1 MTGRP
6 ATRTRGLG
14 TRLVSG
20 RRRVPFPASG
30 TMTFMSH
37 APVAVFE
44 SHHVVDLGR
53 GGLEQVARRYR
64 FELVDQLR
72 LDVERRPLG
81 HGPLDQRVAPLNPQD
96 DLARQ
101 HVNGFVLLVV
111 ILKRQDVSGLDVQDL
126 ADVAVGPG
134 PDQLV
139 APRFLHAVREV
150 GHETPR
156 TRKCERGTRNSH
168 PALAARQL
176 ALLFRVPTSAFR
188 ILMNPGSASAMKGS
202 SRTPSRTPRTLRSL
216 RAGAPG
222 APLRPS
228 PAPAPPPGRHGRT
241 RRSLRPGR

>member
-30 TMTFMSH
+30 TMTFMLH

-44 SHHVVDLGR
+44 SHDVVDLGR

-64 FELVDQLR
+64 FELVNQLR

-81 HGPLDQRVAPLNPQD
+81 HGPLDQRVAPLNAQD

-111 ILKRQDVSGLDVQDL
+111 ILQRQDVSGLDVQDL

-139 APRFLHAVREV
+139 PPRFLHTVWQVSHLPLPPSAEW
-150 GHETPR
+150 GM
-156 TRKCERGTRNSH
+156 RNAEDQGGRRSANDL
-168 PALAARQL
+168 PPQ
-176 ALLFRVPTSAFR
+176 FRLSPSAFR
-188 ILMNPGSASAMKGS
+188 
-202 SRTPSRTPRTLRSL
+202 T
-216 RAGAPG
+216 
-222 APLRPS
+222 
-228 PAPAPPPGRHGRT
+228 
-241 RRSLRPGR
+241 

>member
-44 SHHVVDLGR
+44 SHDVVDLGR

-64 FELVDQLR
+64 FELVNQLR

-81 HGPLDQRVAPLNPQD
+81 HGPLDQRVASLNAQD

-111 ILKRQDVSGLDVQDL
+111 ILQRQDVSGLDVQDL

-139 APRFLHAVREV
+139 PPGLLHTV
-150 GHETPR
+150 GQVSHSSPPPPECGMRSAECGMAR
-156 TRKCERGTRNSH
+156 TGSSRVAGHR
-168 PALAARQL
+168 ARTWNL
-176 ALLFRVPTSAFR
+176 NSAFR
-188 ILMNPGSASAMKGS
+188 IPNSAFC
-202 SRTPSRTPRTLRSL
+202 TRSYIRYQPQL
-216 RAGAPG
+216 Q
-222 APLRPS
+222 
-228 PAPAPPPGRHGRT
+228 
-241 RRSLRPGR
+241 RRR

>member
-44 SHHVVDLGR
+44 SHDVVDLGR

-64 FELVDQLR
+64 FELVNQLR

-96 DLARQ
+96 DFARQ

-111 ILKRQDVSGLDVQDL
+111 ILQRQDVSGLDVQDL

-139 APRFLHAVREV
+139 PPGLFYPVREV
-150 GHETPR
+150 GHGRPQ
-156 TRKCERGTRNSH
+156 TRNAEVGTRSSKASSLGTN
-168 PALAARQL
+168 PT
-176 ALLFRVPTSAFR
+176 LLFRVPRSPFR
-188 ILMNPGSASAMKGS
+188 VLM
-202 SRTPSRTPRTLRSL
+202 
-216 RAGAPG
+216 
-222 APLRPS
+222 
-228 PAPAPPPGRHGRT
+228 
-241 RRSLRPGR
+241 

>member
-44 SHHVVDLGR
+44 SHDVIDLGR

-64 FELVDQLR
+64 FELVNQLR

-81 HGPLDQRVAPLNPQD
+81 HGPLDQRVAPLNAQD

-111 ILKRQDVSGLDVQDL
+111 ILQRQDVSGLDVQDL

-139 APRFLHAVREV
+139 APGLWNAVGKIGHRRPETRNAEV
-150 GHETPR
+150 
-156 TRKCERGTRNSH
+156 GTRNSK
-168 PALAARQL
+168 ASSRGTAST
-176 ALLFRVPTSAFR
+176 LLFRVPRSAFR
-188 ILMNPGSASAMKGS
+188 VLIQVASA
-202 SRTPSRTPRTLRSL
+202 
-216 RAGAPG
+216 
-222 APLRPS
+222 
-228 PAPAPPPGRHGRT
+228 
-241 RRSLRPGR
+241 